1 MRSQGSTM
9 LVLAVAVVLF
19 FFSLTLMPAVEL
31 YCQFRR
37 PATVLL
43 ALQMVVIVLRSRPR
57 GLNPERALLI
67 ATYVFALLG
76 IGFNAALLL
85 LARNKC

>member
-1 MRSQGSTM
+1 MRSQGTTI
-9 LVLAVAVVLF
+9 LVLAAAVVLF

-37 PATVLL
+37 PAIVLL
-43 ALQMVVIVLRSRPR
+43 ALQMVLIVLRSRPR
-57 GLNPERALLI
+57 AVNPERALLI
-67 ATYVFALLG
+67 ATYVFASLG